1 MRAAILPK
9 MRATRRMRMKT
20 EKRRE
25 KLDEGED
32 EGEQDDLQSSRKK
45 TKIRSN
51 TVHL

>member
-9 MRATRRMRMKT
+9 MRATRRKMRKI

-32 EGEQDDLQSSRKK
+32 EGEQDDLQRSRKK
-45 TKIRSN
+45 RKIRSN